1 MQLREVAR
9 KLFVKTGFD
18 RTSMDSVA
26 KAAGV
31 SKRTPYIYFEN
42 KHDLFSAVI
51 LEFLTEMETLLCAA
65 WKVGQDQCEIET
77 AVKIY
82 ARYALADPARFE
94 LLMTFERQ
102 DFYPGRQRQALSGHA
117 AACQAINDRITENL
131 VDAIKRAKASTKLKT
146 PMNAKQFGLLLW
158 SALTGVLTFTLERE
172 SILEDTYDWTG
183 QEIIDAFI
191 VRFLPHTRKGDN
203 L

>member
-1 MQLREVAR
+1 MN
-9 KLFVKTGFD
+9 
-18 RTSMDSVA
+18 SVA
-26 KAAGV
+26 VAAGV

-51 LEFLTEMETLLCAA
+51 LEFLTEMESQLCAA
-65 WKVGQDQCEIET
+65 WRAGHDQCEIEM

-82 ARYALADPARFE
+82 AGYALVDPARFD

-102 DFYPGRQRQALSGHA
+102 DFYPGRQRHALSGHA
-117 AACQAINDRITENL
+117 AACQAVNDRITEDL
-131 VDAIKRAKASTKLKT
+131 VEAIERAKTSGDLKT
-146 PMNAKQFGLLLW
+146 PMSARQFGLLLW

-172 SILEDTYDWTG
+172 LVLQDTYDWTS
-183 QEIIDAFI
+183 QEIIEAFI
-191 VRFLPHTRKGDN
+191 VRFLPHTRKGEN